1 MLAAF
6 AATGGPVPAGWGS
19 RKTPACTTLSH
30 RRAHACMHVIHQG
43 KKQKA
48 HVITEKS
55 SNSTPAHA
63 TGLST
68 IALGYHRVLITLL
81 QPHDQGWRRA
91 KPGWRRCG
99 RSARRRS
106 GHSACPRRKTRSTAL
121 QTSRPCYSWSR
132 RRACLPRSGT
142 GHTGYT
148 QLCDVVERFSQCWLA
163 IFQASLCAFTVFL
176 S

>member
-1 MLAAF
+1 MDRPGA
-6 AATGGPVPAGWGS
+6 GGV
-19 RKTPACTTLSH
+19 CSH
-30 RRAHACMHVIHQG
+30 RRPCASWVGLSRDTGLHYSVASACTCMHACDPSRQRAKNTCYHRKEQQLYSCTCHWSE
-43 KKQKA
+43 
-48 HVITEKS
+48 H
-55 SNSTPAHA
+55 
-63 TGLST
+63 
-68 IALGYHRVLITLL
+68 HRVLMTLL

-106 GHSACPRRKTRSTAL
+106 GRSACPRRRTRSTAL